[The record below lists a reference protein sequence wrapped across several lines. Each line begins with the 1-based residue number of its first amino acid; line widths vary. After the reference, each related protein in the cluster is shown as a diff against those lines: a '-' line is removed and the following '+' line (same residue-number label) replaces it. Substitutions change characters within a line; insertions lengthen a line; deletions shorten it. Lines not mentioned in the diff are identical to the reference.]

1 MANENNGFINQF
13 PYADFHELNLDWLI
27 KETKDLRVTMT
38 ELQEEF
44 AKIVILTED
53 QINAMIAAAIEANNV
68 ELYAYLNDLKIQIKN
83 DYESYCNAQ
92 ITTLKNYTDGKLDN
106 LTVYVDNQDVYYHDL
121 ATAYSDNVL
130 VQAKA
135 YTDDQVLNYTMM
147 TNPITGEY
155 DDVRNVVD
163 DIVSYFHTENALT
176 AGEYDALEL
185 TAEDYDNYEISAYDY
200 DFNGK
205 TILNP

>member
-1 MANENNGFINQF
+1 MAENNGFINQF

-44 AKIVILTED
+44 AKIEVLTEE
-53 QINAMIAAAIEANNV
+53 QINAMIATAIETNNV
-68 ELYAYLNDLKIQIKN
+68 ALYNYLNELKVQIKN
-83 DYESYCNAQ
+83 DYEAFCTAQ
-92 ITTLKNYTDGKLDN
+92 INALKIYTDGKLAD
-106 LTVYVDNQDVYYHDL
+106 LTVYVDNQDVYYNGL
-121 ATAYSDNVL
+121 QTAYADNVL

-135 YTDDQVLNYTMM
+135 YTDAEVMDYTMM
-147 TNPITGEY
+147 INPITGEY
-155 DDVRNVVD
+155 EDVRNVVD

-176 AGEYDALEL
+176 AAEYDALEI
-185 TAEDYDNYEISAYDY
+185 TAQDYDNEEITAYDY